1 MPCTTNAHEDVVMD
15 LAPTGDLTTDTAVT
29 RSAPNRYEAVIRD
42 GYGAGES
49 VPNGGLVLAI
59 AARAMAD
66 ASQRPSLVTVTGQF
80 LRRTQPGT
88 AAISVEILRT
98 GRVVMTRAQ
107 LDQGGQTALHAT
119 GVFADRAALPQR
131 TWVTSAAPEL
141 PVPDACVPPSDLAG
155 SGPLW
160 APPPVSQRLEHR
172 MPADQLQFALGSPNS
187 HAAIK
192 GWYRP
197 LVGHADDT
205 AVPFLMDALFPPT
218 FTISEPVGFAP
229 TIELTV
235 QLRRP
240 PGDGW
245 LRYRFATRAIAGGV
259 MEEDGEL
266 WTADGELVA
275 LSRQTALPAR

>member
-1 MPCTTNAHEDVVMD
+1 MID
-15 LAPTGDLTTDTAVT
+15 LAPTGDLTQDTAVART
-29 RSAPNRYEAVIRD
+29 AQNRYETVIRD
-42 GYGAGES
+42 GYGAGEL
-49 VPNGGLVLAI
+49 VPNGGLLLSI

-66 ASQRPSLVTVTGQF
+66 AAQRPSLLTVTGQF
-80 LRRTQPGT
+80 LRRAQPG
-88 AAISVEILRT
+88 AAEIRVEILRN
-98 GRVVMTRAQ
+98 GRLVMTHAQ
-107 LDQGGQTALHAT
+107 LDQGGQPALHAT
-119 GVFADRAALPQR
+119 GVFADRSVLPQR
-131 TWVTSAAPEL
+131 TWVASTPPEL
-141 PVPDACVPPSDLAG
+141 PEPDACVSPDDFAE
-155 SGPLW
+155 SGPFST
-160 APPPVSQRLEHR
+160 PPPVFRRLDHR
-172 MPADQLQFALGSPNS
+172 LPADQLQFALGSPNT

-197 LVGHADDT
+197 LVGHADET

-218 FTISEPVGFAP
+218 FTIDGPIGFAP

-275 LSRQTALPAR
+275 LSRQTALPTG

>member
-1 MPCTTNAHEDVVMD
+1 MD
-15 LAPTGDLTTDTAVT
+15 LAPTGDLTQDTAVT
-29 RSAPNRYEAVIRD
+29 RTAPNRYEAVIRD
-42 GYGAGES
+42 GYGAGDA
-49 VPNGGLVLAI
+49 VPNGGLLLSI

-80 LRRTQPGT
+80 LRRAQPG
-88 AAISVEILRT
+88 AAVINVEVLRN
-98 GRVVMTRAQ
+98 GRLVMIHAQ
-107 LDQGGQTALHAT
+107 LDQGGHTALHAT

-131 TWVTSAAPEL
+131 TWVVSTPPEL
-141 PVPDACVPPSDLAG
+141 PAPDACMPLGDLAA
-155 SGPLW
+155 SGPFSVQ
-160 APPPVSQRLEHR
+160 PPVSQRLEHR

-197 LVGHADDT
+197 LAGHADET
-205 AVPFLMDALFPPT
+205 AVPFLMDALFPPV
-218 FTISEPVGFAP
+218 FTIDGPIGFAP

-266 WTADGELVA
+266 WTADGQLVA
-275 LSRQTALPAR
+275 LSRQTALPTG